1 MHLQNN
7 CILKYY
13 KMTLL
18 ILFFVSWSLII
29 GYEAKNTGVNVF
41 LWIATAIISYVA
53 FSITAFFVFI
63 SFSPCN
69 PEECKPLLYGI
80 LAGNIMPLSI
90 AVYLFFKKPNN
101 K

>member
-1 MHLQNN
+1 MA
-7 CILKYY
+7 
-13 KMTLL
+13 LL
-18 ILFFVSWSLII
+18 ILLIVAWIVII
-29 GYEAKNTGVNVF
+29 GYEAKNTGVNAF
-41 LWIATAIISYVA
+41 LWIATAIISYAA
-53 FSITAFFVFI
+53 FSVTAFFVFI

-69 PEECKPLLYGI
+69 PEECKPVLYGM